1 MYMKEVIMKKKEILK
16 TLKNINYKLIKL
28 LETSDK
34 NNNFIHPEDIR
45 SGFPPFWPQPRL
57 QGEPL
62 LSLNEEVIFVDNNGR
77 NVHGFISYIN
87 EDLIEITQLDIF
99 DNPTKKIFRFNK
111 IVGPQFLKRVL
122 NYGV

>member
-1 MYMKEVIMKKKEILK
+1 MKKRDILK
-16 TLKNINYKLIKL
+16 TLKKINYKLIKL
-28 LETSDK
+28 LKTSDESK
-34 NNNFIHPEDIR
+34 DFIHPEDIR
-45 SGFPPFWPQPRL
+45 SGYPPFWPQPRL

-62 LSLNEEVIFVDNNGR
+62 LSLNDEVIFVDNNGR
-77 NVHGFISYIN
+77 NVHGFISDLN
-87 EDLIEITQLDIF
+87 EDLIEITELDIF